1 MTGFSF
7 VKTNKRKVINDPVYG
22 FITIPDGLVFDII
35 EHPWF
40 QRLRRIKQLGLTGLV
55 YPGALHTRFQ
65 HALGAMH
72 LMQQAIDVLRSKGH
86 RITDHEA
93 QAAYLAIL
101 LHDIGHGPFSHAL
114 EHSLVTSLS
123 HEDLSLF
130 YMKRL
135 NQVFDG
141 RLGASIEVFTGRCEK
156 TFLHQLVSSQLDMDR
171 LDYLKRDSYYTG
183 VSEGVAGTDRIIAM
197 LDVVRDSL
205 VAEQKG
211 IYSIENFLVARRLM
225 YWQVYLHKTVIAAEY
240 MLTNILRRA
249 RHIYARGQ
257 PIFATPALEFFL
269 RKDVTWNDFEAD
281 PMALEYFSHLGD
293 DDIQACTKVWSTHP
307 DKVLASLSHRLV
319 NRILFRIE
327 MQNRPFDYF
336 YIEKLKDLTRRTFN
350 LGVDEVDY
358 FVYTDM
364 TSNYAYHM
372 DADKILILRKDGSVN
387 DIASASDQLNISV
400 LSSAV
405 IKHFLCYPKELS
417 SDNVPGEAENLYS
430 SL

>member
-1 MTGFSF
+1 MSSA
-7 VKTNKRKVINDPVYG
+7 KTNKRKVINDPVYG

-55 YPGALHTRFQ
+55 FPGALHTRFH

-72 LMQQAIDVLRSKGH
+72 LMQKAIDVLRSKGH
-86 RITDHEA
+86 RISDKEA
-93 QAAYLAIL
+93 QAACIAIL

-123 HEDLSLF
+123 HEDLSLVF
-130 YMKRL
+130 MKRL
-135 NQVFDG
+135 NQVFHG
-141 RLGASIEVFTGRCEK
+141 SLGTSIEVFTGTCEK
-156 TFLHQLVSSQLDMDR
+156 RFLHQLVSSQLDMDR

-197 LDVVRDSL
+197 LDVVKDNL
-205 VAEQKG
+205 VAEHKG

-249 RHIYARGQ
+249 RYLYSRGQ
-257 PIFATPALEFFL
+257 PVFTTPALEFFL
-269 RKDVTWNDFEAD
+269 SKNVSRNDFDSD
-281 PMALEYFSHLGD
+281 PLALEYFSLLSD
-293 DDIQACTKVWSTHP
+293 DDIQACTKVWSNHP

-327 MQNRPFDYF
+327 MQSRPFDYF
-336 YIEKLKDLTRRTFN
+336 YIEKLKDLTSRTFN
-350 LGVDEVDY
+350 LSDDEVDY

-364 TSNYAYHM
+364 TGNYAYHT
-372 DADKILILRKDGSVN
+372 DADNILILYKDGEVK

-405 IKHFLCYPKELS
+405 IKHFLCYPKELGREM
-417 SDNVPGEAENLYS
+417 DAHEDVNPCS